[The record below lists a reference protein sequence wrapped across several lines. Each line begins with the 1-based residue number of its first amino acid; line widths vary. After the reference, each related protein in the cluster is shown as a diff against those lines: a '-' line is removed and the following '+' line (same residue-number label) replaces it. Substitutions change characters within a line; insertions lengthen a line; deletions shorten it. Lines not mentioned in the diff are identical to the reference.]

1 MKKLFSLFLP
11 LAMSLAS
18 CGVSAPSES
27 KSTSADP
34 ESSSSETSAPSESK
48 SSADSG
54 SSSGET
60 SASSESKSTS
70 ESSEPSIC
78 QHEFVEVD
86 VAPSLEEK
94 GYTVQRCNKCGEEQE
109 KHYNTG
115 LFEDD
120 SKLNILFIGNSY
132 TFYTDYNYDKPNREI
147 EKTTFMKFKQVANAA
162 NIDVRVDS
170 VTTGGYSLLQH
181 ADSSNPDGA
190 KVEEKLSNKGFY
202 DLVFMQE
209 QSMNP
214 SIKRELFYDG
224 VRAVYEKVQK
234 SGAKGILYET
244 WGRNSNSPDL
254 ARYEMSNESHTQK
267 NIAAYQAI
275 ADELHLPV
283 CHVGTAFYDVY
294 TNYSNIIN
302 LYDADNY
309 HPSDYG
315 TYLIAYVFYATV
327 FGRSPVGL
335 NVFGVPYED
344 ILQQAAYDAT
354 FGKSILKDE
363 YKTSSIGVT
372 ANPSEEEKTISE
384 RPDVP
389 ASFIQTEV
397 VKGLGD
403 FEISKDENGIYTFK
417 NASAK
422 SSLMFKEELFSG
434 SGRISFDLT
443 VDGRFNGASNQGIVF
458 GNSSDSIHWSE
469 PSESFYCVGRT
480 KDGNVGLLDIYN
492 GSLENQTAQ
501 GSLGSNPMGDSSQTY
516 RISLLVDREAWK
528 VKTYVNETYAGA
540 LCLSD
545 HYDGA
550 YIGLMSGING
560 NMAISNIQ
568 INDVGI
574 QAKNCIN
581 TYLVTRG
588 QFDVSKDSDGHP
600 IFASQGAT
608 DNETFV
614 LKNFELTD
622 GTEVEFDFKS
632 SNYEGST
639 GQGILFGCSSDAD
652 EPYNVGAVALIGRLK
667 NGKIG
672 GITIDNTE
680 ENVKNQTLNW
690 KFGTEEAHGDAL
702 QVMGDDSKTYH
713 LKAIYHFVDSKTMS
727 VELYVDGTLGRHL
740 KYVSTNNDFGK
751 YIGFNSGLNGQI
763 EISKIQINGNYY
775 QEII

>member
-1 MKKLFSLFLP
+1 MKKVFYFFLP
-11 LAMSLAS
+11 LAMSLTS
-18 CGVSAPSES
+18 CGNSVSSELES
-27 KSTSADP
+27 SRD
-34 ESSSSETSAPSESK
+34 SSSSFCE
-48 SSADSG
+48 
-54 SSSGET
+54 
-60 SASSESKSTS
+60 
-70 ESSEPSIC
+70 
-78 QHEFVEVD
+78 HEFVKVD

-94 GYTVQRCNKCGEEQE
+94 GYTVNRCDKCGEEMQ

-147 EKTTFMKFKQVANAA
+147 EKTTFMKFKKIANAA

-214 SIKRELFYDG
+214 VIKKELFYDG
-224 VRAVYEKVQK
+224 VRSVYEKVKK

-244 WGRNSNSPDL
+244 WGRNSASPDL
-254 ARYEMSNESHTQK
+254 DRYKMSNESHTQK

-327 FGRSPVGL
+327 FGRSPIGL
-335 NVFGVPYED
+335 KVFDVPYED

-354 FGKSILKDE
+354 FGKSILKEE
-363 YKTSSIGVT
+363 YKTSSIGVS
-372 ANPSEEEKTISE
+372 ANPSEEEKTITK

-389 ASFIQTEV
+389 SSFIQTEV

-403 FEISKDENGIYTFK
+403 FDISKDENGIYTFR
-417 NASAK
+417 NASTK
-422 SSLMFKEELFSG
+422 SSLMFKEKLFSG
-434 SGRISFDLT
+434 SGRISFDLN
-443 VDGRFNGASNQGIVF
+443 VDGRFNGASSQGIVF
-458 GNSSDSIHWSE
+458 GNSSNSIIWSE
-469 PSESFYCVGRT
+469 PNESFYCVGRT
-480 KDGNVGLLDIYN
+480 KDGNIGLLDIYK
-492 GSLENQTAQ
+492 GSLENQISH
-501 GSLGSNPMGDSSQTY
+501 GSLESNPMNDSNQTY
-516 RISLLVDREAWK
+516 RISLLIDRENGWN
-528 VKTYVNETYAGA
+528 VKAYVNEKYAGT

-545 HYDGA
+545 HYDGE

-560 NMAISNIQ
+560 SMAISNIQ
-568 INDVGI
+568 INDIGI
-574 QAKNCIN
+574 QAENCIN

-588 QFDVSKDSDGHP
+588 QFDISKDSDDLP
-600 IFASQGAT
+600 IFASKGVK
-608 DNETFV
+608 DNETFII
-614 LKNFELTD
+614 KNFELID

-639 GQGILFGCSSDAD
+639 GQGILFGCSLDDD
-652 EPYNVGAVALIGRLK
+652 EPYNVGALALIGRLK
-667 NGKIG
+667 TGKIG
-672 GITIDNTE
+672 GIAIDNTE
-680 ENVKNQTLNW
+680 ENVKNKTLNW
-690 KFGTEEAHGDAL
+690 KYGTEVAHGDAL
-702 QVMGDDSKTYH
+702 QVMDDDSKTYH
-713 LKAIYHFVDSKTMS
+713 LKSIYHFIDSKTIS
-727 VELYVDGTLGRHL
+727 VELYVDGVLGRHL

-751 YIGFNSGLNGQI
+751 YIGFNSGLNGRI
-763 EISKIQINGNYY
+763 EISKIKINGNYY
-775 QEII
+775 KEVI

>member
-1 MKKLFSLFLP
+1 MKKLSYFFLP
-11 LAMSLAS
+11 LAMVMAS
-18 CGVSAPSES
+18 CANPAPL
-27 KSTSADP
+27 
-34 ESSSSETSAPSESK
+34 ESSSS
-48 SSADSG
+48 DLQ
-54 SSSGET
+54 
-60 SASSESKSTS
+60 
-70 ESSEPSIC
+70 SEPQTC
-78 QHEFVEVD
+78 QHEFSEVE

-94 GYTVQRCNKCGEEQE
+94 GYTAEKCSKCGEEKE
-109 KHYNTG
+109 KHYTTG

-147 EKTTFMKFKQVANAA
+147 EKTTFMKFKKIANAA
-162 NIDVRVDS
+162 HLDVRVDS

-181 ADSSNPDGA
+181 ADTSNPDGA

-224 VRAVYEKVQK
+224 VRAVYKKVQK

-254 ARYEMSNESHTQK
+254 ARYHMTNESHTQM

-302 LYDADNY
+302 LYDRDNY

-335 NVFGVPYED
+335 KVFDVPYED
-344 ILQQAAYDAT
+344 ILQQAAYDAA

-363 YKTSSIGVT
+363 YKTSSVGVST
-372 ANPSEEEKTISE
+372 HPSEEEKTIE
-384 RPDVP
+384 KRPDVP
-389 ASFIQTEV
+389 SSFVKTEV

-403 FEISKDENGIYTFK
+403 FDITKDENGVFTFK

-422 SSLMFKEELFSG
+422 SSLMFKEKLFAG
-434 SGRISFDLT
+434 SGRISFDLK
-443 VDGRFNGASNQGIVF
+443 VDGRFSGASNQGIVF
-458 GNSSDSIHWSE
+458 GNSSNAIAWNNAD
-469 PSESFYCVGRT
+469 ESFYSVGRT
-480 KDGNVGLLDIYN
+480 KEGNIGLLDIYK
-492 GSLENQTAQ
+492 GSLENQTAHGALQ
-501 GSLGSNPMGDSSQTY
+501 SSPMEDGEQTY
-516 RISLLVDREAWK
+516 RISLLIDRDQAWK
-528 VKTYVNETYAGA
+528 IKAYVNEQYGGS

-545 HYDGA
+545 PYEGE

-560 NMAISNIQ
+560 SMAVSNIQ
-568 INDVGI
+568 INGVGI
-574 QAKNCIN
+574 QAENCIN

-588 QFDVSKDSDGHP
+588 QFDVRQDNEGHP
-600 IFASQGAT
+600 VFASKGVK

-614 LKNFELTD
+614 LKNHELSD
-622 GTEVEFDFKS
+622 GDEVEFDFKS
-632 SNYEGST
+632 ADYQGGT
-639 GQGILFGCSSDAD
+639 GQGILFGCSLAADA
-652 EPYNVGAVALIGRLK
+652 PYNLGASALIGRLK
-667 NGKIG
+667 NGKVG

-680 ENVKNQTLNW
+680 DNVKNKTLNW
-690 KFGTEEAHGDAL
+690 KFGTEEAHGEAL
-702 QVMGDDSKTYH
+702 QAMTDENKTYH
-713 LKAIYHFVDSKTMS
+713 LKAVYHYVDSKTMS
-727 VELYVDGTLGRHL
+727 VELYVDGILGRKL

-751 YIGFNSGLNGQI
+751 SIGFNSGVNGRI

-775 QEII
+775 KEVI